1 MFINFII
8 NYNKMY
14 RELFTDYDLIEFL
27 VIVTVLPFL
36 VLFFNS
42 FNIQN
47 KYLRDM
53 VIIGLPVAVSTSLSK
68 IIVNLYRNSE
78 ELEEKLKQNPK

>member
-1 MFINFII
+1 
-8 NYNKMY
+8 MY

>member
-1 MFINFII
+1 
-8 NYNKMY
+8 MY
-14 RELFTDYDLIEFL
+14 QELFTDSDLIHF
-27 VIVTVLPFL
+27 IVVVTLLPFL

-53 VIIGLPVAVSTSLSK
+53 VVIGLPVAVSSSLSK
-68 IIVNLYRNSE
+68 VIVKLYENSKK
-78 ELEEKLKQNPK
+78 LEENEDLYIQKNEVSS

>member
-1 MFINFII
+1 
-8 NYNKMY
+8 MY
-14 RELFTDYDLIEFL
+14 RELFTNYDLIEFL

-42 FNIQN
+42 FNIRN

-68 IIVNLYRNSE
+68 IIVKLYKNSE
-78 ELEEKLKQNPK
+78 ELEEKLKQQKS

>member
-1 MFINFII
+1 
-8 NYNKMY
+8 MY
-14 RELFTDYDLIEFL
+14 QELFTDSDLIEFL

-42 FNIQN
+42 FEIQN

-53 VIIGLPVAVSTSLSK
+53 VVIGLPVAVSTTLSK
-68 IIVNLYRNSE
+68 IIVKLYENSNR
-78 ELEEKLKQNPK
+78 LKDKNHK

>member
-1 MFINFII
+1 
-8 NYNKMY
+8 MY
-14 RELFTDYDLIEFL
+14 QELFTDTDLIEFL
-27 VIVTVLPFL
+27 VVVTVLPFL

-53 VIIGLPVAVSTSLSK
+53 VIIGLPVAVASTLSK
-68 IIVNLYRNSE
+68 IIVKLYTNSQK
-78 ELEEKLKQNPK
+78 LEKLSDKTSNQ

>member
-1 MFINFII
+1 
-8 NYNKMY
+8 MY
-14 RELFTDYDLIEFL
+14 RELFTKYDLIEFL
-27 VIVTVLPFL
+27 VIVTILPFL

-53 VIIGLPVAVSTSLSK
+53 VIIGLPVAVSASLSK
-68 IIVNLYRNSE
+68 IIVKLYQNSE
-78 ELEEKLKQNPK
+78 ELEEKLKQKSLININNES

>member
-1 MFINFII
+1 MYQVLFTDSDLINFI
-8 NYNKMY
+8 
-14 RELFTDYDLIEFL
+14 
-27 VIVTVLPFL
+27 VVVTLLPFL

-42 FNIQN
+42 FDIQN

-68 IIVNLYRNSE
+68 VVVKLYENSKT
-78 ELEEKLKQNPK
+78 LEENEDIYIQNNEGSS